1 MGKKR
6 GGGEEKVKIETVISR
21 DIHRRLMDF
30 CSEQEIEPSIVVERA
45 LEEYFHMGDIAH

>member
-1 MGKKR
+1 VGRKR
-6 GGGEEKVKIETVISR
+6 GGSEEKVKIETEISG

-45 LEEYFHMGDIAH
+45 LEEYFHMGDIGH